1 MLRLILSLALCL
13 ALAGTA
19 RAATLPA
26 APPLHPAADFTPA
39 GPAQAQG
46 VLVWLHGAYNTD
58 DPPPPLP
65 DFLRRLPRLGWDVW
79 RFDRSTGRDPLD
91 AGGAALAS
99 GLAALRRAGY
109 RHIAVAGHSRGAWIA
124 LTTLA
129 HPGLADTVAAFSPAA
144 FGAHPE
150 QRERAQAAWHSLLDA
165 AQPGDAR
172 VLLATWRQDPL
183 IPDPDG
189 LLASVRG
196 AFAPDGFTLDIIDRP
211 AAPTGHMAVYD
222 PGFDKLFGACTAR
235 FLTGGPGC

>member
-1 MLRLILSLALCL
+1 MLRLIFFLVLVLSLA
-13 ALAGTA
+13 G
-19 RAATLPA
+19 RVEAATLPDA
-26 APPLHPAADFTPA
+26 SPLRPATDFTPA

-58 DPPPPLP
+58 EPPPPLP

-79 RFDRSTGRDPLD
+79 RFDRTTGRDPLD
-91 AGGAALAS
+91 AGGAELAS

-144 FGAHPE
+144 FGARPE
-150 QRERAQAAWHSLLDA
+150 QRERALTAWQSLLDA
-165 AQPGDAR
+165 AQPSRAH
-172 VLLATWRQDPL
+172 VLLATWRRDPL
-183 IPDPDG
+183 IADPDG

-211 AAPTGHMAVYD
+211 AAPTGHMGVYD
-222 PGFDKLFGACTAR
+222 PSFDTLFGACTAR